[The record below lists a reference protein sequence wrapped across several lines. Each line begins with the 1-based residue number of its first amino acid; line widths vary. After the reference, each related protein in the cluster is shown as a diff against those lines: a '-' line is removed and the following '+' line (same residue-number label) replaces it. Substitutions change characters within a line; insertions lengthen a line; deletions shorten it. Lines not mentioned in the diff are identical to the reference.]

1 MSLESTGFS
10 QYSQKEESGIIEKCK
25 SIVELAKSYRKV
37 KFNSSYLE
45 RLDR

>member
-10 QYSQKEESGIIEKCK
+10 PYSLKEESDIIEKCR
-25 SIVELAKSYRKV
+25 SIVEVAKSYRKV
-37 KFNSSYLE
+37 KFNASYLE